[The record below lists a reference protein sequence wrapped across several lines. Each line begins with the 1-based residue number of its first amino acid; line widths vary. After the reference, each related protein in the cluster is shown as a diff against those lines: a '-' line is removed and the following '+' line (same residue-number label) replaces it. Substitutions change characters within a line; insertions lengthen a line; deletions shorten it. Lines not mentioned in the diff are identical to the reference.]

1 MFCIPM
7 LQSVNTRSNSKK
19 ELTSTQ
25 KLCNASKRFNGP
37 ESISKKQL
45 RDCYFTRSDVPS
57 TFGPNHLDHI
67 IVATALN
74 HVFQNDIPVD
84 VLQVDSPAGNFI
96 DIGPIDRLFNAP
108 NSVQS
113 RLGKGSSPMT
123 LVILKFCESLHKL
136 NLQLIVG

>member
-1 MFCIPM
+1 MIQWARKG
-7 LQSVNTRSNSKK
+7 LKK
-19 ELTSTQ
+19 L
-25 KLCNASKRFNGP
+25 GH
-37 ESISKKQL
+37 
-45 RDCYFTRSDVPS
+45 CYFIRSDVPA
-57 TFGPNHLDHI
+57 TFGSNNLDHI

-74 HVFQNDIPVD
+74 YVFQNDIPVD

-96 DIGPIDRLFNAP
+96 DVGPINRLFNAP